1 MWTIAITTIQIMD
14 RLNQEMNQRILKMI
28 GFNVI
33 FAMTPLSLVRCNKK
47 QLTGIKLNAKN
58 VHRGSRKD

>member
-1 MWTIAITTIQIMD
+1 MD
-14 RLNQEMNQRILKMI
+14 RLNQEMNQRIFKMI

-47 QLTGIKLNAKN
+47 QLTVTKLNAKN